1 MDSEDGQLFVKVS
14 FGPAVLA
21 GPMLTKCF
29 QNLAHFVRTHEK
41 ALANALQLRRQRDPK
56 HGSSQSVSGVPGS
69 PTILNQ
75 TLSSSSSST
84 SSTLAAALSLP
95 YLNFASHNIK
105 PAKLALTPHHLFY
118 LLSRFEDL
126 GIPVGPTN
134 VRLENLHAD
143 TSANYVSFLGQ
154 SRGPKGRGSDHGSI
168 HSVSSMRSVMSG
180 MSSLWASF
188 GLSSANSAAR
198 AERQIAQVQADLKY
212 LYSAFTKIPCLRLAP
227 DRRARLIQGY
237 EEFPFDTAVPL
248 LTFKNISALEVV
260 DIDIRQFFGWDRLAE
275 QLRSLTVKRAGVDDP
290 ADVLIN
296 IVLDDMDKRRR
307 RSSKPQMSPVST
319 WAPSSSP
326 KRSPTM
332 QHAELVK
339 SNSAPGSPDSND
351 NVDDQREARPKS
363 IVRSGSADLTSLS
376 KGRPRSSSPVRPTSS
391 RTGSAHGH
399 IRGSHKVR
407 RSGSGSSQSSI
418 SDGFY
423 NLRGS
428 SSNLLA
434 TGVVPSTK
442 WRFLKH
448 LSLADNSLTSISADS
463 LAPLANTLHSLDL
476 SANLF
481 SQIPDCLASLTAL
494 RALNLSNCMI
504 DSLHS
509 LTRNP
514 LPAITALNLRS
525 NRLVSIAGIE
535 RLYPLERLDLR
546 DNRLTDP
553 TELARLTGIPEL
565 REVWVAGN
573 PFTKTHSNYRV
584 TIFNLFRKTPG
595 YTEDI
600 IIDASGPGYNER
612 RQLIERV
619 AERPNVPVV
628 KPPPPDYG
636 LPPIN
641 VNRPAI
647 IYDEPREPAVLRKE
661 RPIPTTVTSETYS
674 SSSRR
679 RRTPKRRIV
688 DLSTTDTSPIKP
700 RPGVT
705 FSPDPDVMISV
716 EHAKVATAGSDS
728 GYGVSPDLSSTTPI
742 IPENIPSEPRLEPRR
757 SASQPEVP
765 RLNTVIDTSTI
776 TQLPPIEGLR
786 LSTPD
791 IQDWSMSGEIYRK
804 KIEALRNE
812 VGNGWLSVL
821 SEEGWEPQKSPV
833 NAIRPNSTTQRATSQ
848 QAIHS
853 GRTLG

>member
-1 MDSEDGQLFVKVS
+1 V
-14 FGPAVLA
+14 
-21 GPMLTKCF
+21 
-29 QNLAHFVRTHEK
+29 
-41 ALANALQLRRQRDPK
+41 
-56 HGSSQSVSGVPGS
+56 
-69 PTILNQ
+69 
-75 TLSSSSSST
+75 SSSST

-126 GIPVGPTN
+126 GIQVGPMN

-180 MSSLWASF
+180 MSSLWSSF

-248 LTFKNISALEVV
+248 LAFKNISALEVV

-339 SNSAPGSPDSND
+339 SNSAPGSPNSNA
-351 NVDDQREARPKS
+351 NNDDQREARAKS
-363 IVRSGSADLTSLS
+363 MVRSGSADLTTLA
-376 KGRPRSSSPVRPTSS
+376 KERPRSSSPIRPTSS

-423 NLRGS
+423 NFRGS

-434 TGVVPSTK
+434 ASVLPSSK

-463 LAPLANTLHSLDL
+463 LVPLANTLHSLDL

-525 NRLVSIAGIE
+525 NRLASIAGVE

-546 DNRLTDP
+546 DNKLMDP
-553 TELARLTGIPEL
+553 TELARLTGIPDL
-565 REVWVAGN
+565 REIWVAGN

-595 YTEDI
+595 YTEDM

-612 RQLIERV
+612 RQLVERA
-619 AERPNVPVV
+619 AERANVPVV
-628 KPPPPDYG
+628 KPPPTDYG
-636 LPPIN
+636 VPPVN
-641 VNRPAI
+641 VNKPAI
-647 IYDEPREPAVLRKE
+647 IYDSPPEPAVLRKE
-661 RPIPTTVTSETYS
+661 RPVSTSVTSETYS

-688 DLSTTDTSPIKP
+688 DLSTADISPIKP

-705 FSPDPDVMISV
+705 FSRDPDIMISA
-716 EHAKVATAGSDS
+716 EHVKDTGAGSDS
-728 GYGVSPDLSSTTPI
+728 GYGVSPELSTAPI
-742 IPENIPSEPRLEPRR
+742 NAENILSEPRVEPRR
-757 SASQPEVP
+757 ASSQPEVP
-765 RLNTVIDTSTI
+765 RLNTLLDTSTI
-776 TQLPPIEGLR
+776 PQLPPIEGLR
-786 LSTPD
+786 LSSPE

-833 NAIRPNSTTQRATSQ
+833 NTIRPNTTSPKANSQ

>member
-14 FGPAVLA
+14 SRSTIFTGST
-21 GPMLTKCF
+21 LTAHS

-41 ALANALQLRRQRDPK
+41 ALANALQLRRQRDTK
-56 HGSSQSVSGVPGS
+56 HGSSQSVPGGPGS
-69 PTILNQ
+69 PTIPNQ
-75 TLSSSSSST
+75 TLSTSSSST

-118 LLSRFEDL
+118 LLSRFEEL
-126 GIPVGPTN
+126 GIPVGPMN

-248 LTFKNISALEVV
+248 LAFKNISALEVV

-290 ADVLIN
+290 ADLLIN

-307 RSSKPQMSPVST
+307 RSSKPQMSPIST

-339 SNSAPGSPDSND
+339 SNSAPGSPDSNG
-351 NVDDQREARPKS
+351 NIDDQREARTKS
-363 IVRSGSADLTSLS
+363 MVRSGSADLTPLG
-376 KGRPRSSSPVRPTSS
+376 KGRPRSNSPVRPTSS

-434 TGVVPSTK
+434 TSVLPSSK

-481 SQIPDCLASLTAL
+481 SQIPDCVASLTAL

-546 DNRLTDP
+546 DNKLTDP
-553 TELARLTGIPEL
+553 TELARLTGIPDL

-573 PFTKTHSNYRV
+573 PFTKTHSNFRV

-612 RQLIERV
+612 RQLVERV

-628 KPPPPDYG
+628 KPPAPDYG
-636 LPPIN
+636 LPPFN
-641 VNRPAI
+641 VNKPAI
-647 IYDEPREPAVLRKE
+647 IYDEPREPTVLRKE
-661 RPIPTTVTSETYS
+661 RPVPTTVTSETYS

-688 DLSTTDTSPIKP
+688 DLSTTDSSPIKP

-716 EHAKVATAGSDS
+716 EHAKAATAGSDS
-728 GYGVSPDLSSTTPI
+728 GYGVSPELSTTPI
-742 IPENIPSEPRLEPRR
+742 ISDNTPSEPRLEPRR
-757 SASQPEVP
+757 SSSQPEVP
-765 RLNTVIDTSTI
+765 RLNTVIDTSAI
-776 TQLPPIEGLR
+776 TELPPIEGLK
-786 LSTPD
+786 LSAPD

-821 SEEGWEPQKSPV
+821 SEEGWEPQKNPA
-833 NAIRPNSTTQRATSQ
+833 NAIRPNLATQRANSQ